1 MLGKSPE
8 ATLAAVLGNLMLK
21 ADDST
26 KTKLKAL
33 LDQARQLGVHDDKVS

>member
-1 MLGKSPE
+1 M
-8 ATLAAVLGNLMLK
+8 VK

-33 LDQARQLGVHDDKVS
+33 LEQAKQLGVHDDKVS